1 MLYFSVMIKNCSFHL
16 EKDNTKIVHL
26 VHRAE
31 VGKAASLFCNSYGD
45 TMWFYD
51 APSTN
56 PISTSTQYVID
67 SAVFNNAGHYFCYGT
82 YKSSILNVE
91 RKGKYGL
98 QWSNEHFLAQ
108 TELRVYGKL
117 KR

>member
-1 MLYFSVMIKNCSFHL
+1 ML
-16 EKDNTKIVHL
+16 
-26 VHRAE
+26 HRAE
-31 VGKAASLFCNSYGD
+31 VGKGVRLICNSYGD

-67 SAVFNNAGHYFCYGT
+67 STVFNNAGHYFCYGT
-82 YKSSILNVE
+82 YKTSIHQVE
-91 RKGKYGL
+91 RNGKNGL
-98 QWSNEHFLAQ
+98 QRRNKHFLAQ